1 MAQRIVLLNLLA
13 GPRNVLA
20 WPGTVSFGEE
30 ISGKLKCFSVALEGA
45 FRFETEGFALNRN

>member
-1 MAQRIVLLNLLA
+1 VAQRIVLLNLLA

-30 ISGKLKCFSVALEGA
+30 ISGKLKRFSVALEGA
-45 FRFETEGFALNRN
+45 FHSESEGFALNRN